1 MKYSS
6 FFDLD
11 KCYLSNQ
18 LWPNFINKIGISKAK
33 SAVRQALDLQKMQGN
48 SSTCPLLIMETC
60 GAALVNSQ
68 VVKTHIGLTYVE
80 QGMLLI
86 YSNKSN
92 AIQLLR
98 DN

>member
-6 FFDLD
+6 FLDLD
-11 KCYLSNQ
+11 KCYLSNK
-18 LWPNFINKIGISKAK
+18 LWPEFINKIGIFKAK
-33 SAVRQALDLQKMQGN
+33 LAVRQALDLQIMQGS
-48 SSTCPLLIMETC
+48 SSTVPVLIIETC
-60 GAALVNSQ
+60 GTALVNSQ
-68 VVKTHIGLTYVE
+68 VIQTYIGIGYIE